1 MQPPLPLV
9 GEAIEQK
16 ATRAGHGT
24 RSLLSPLWW
33 CWVCQGLFSRAA
45 GLEAC
50 EVPMVDRHVALE
62 AALPAATSQQGHRK
76 AGTNFMHPGIP
87 SLF

>member
-24 RSLLSPLWW
+24 RSLLSPLWRYW
-33 CWVCQGLFSRAA
+33 ACQCLFSRAA
-45 GLEAC
+45 GLEAR
-50 EVPMVDRHVALE
+50 EVPMVDGHMALE
-62 AALPAATSQQGHRK
+62 VAHASSGRPAGK
-76 AGTNFMHPGIP
+76 
-87 SLF
+87 